1 MCVGSDR
8 TGASAPSAPDA
19 GGYSFAAG
27 AGEASE
33 RRTTATSNA
42 RHARAQTRAALTVR
56 ASTNRLETDKEA
68 HPTPRVGG
76 PARQNAQE
84 NAQVLAPL
92 AARQAAAILARAGRR
107 PGSAFCPD
115 RTRACPRRPRARRG
129 PAARRGGARGA
140 GGVGRSPRRG
150 AQRRP
155 HLG

>member
-76 PARQNAQE
+76 LQDRMPKRMPRFLLHSLHAKLQLFSL
-84 NAQVLAPL
+84 VLVVVPGAL
-92 AARQAAAILARAGRR
+92 FALIALARA
-107 PGSAFCPD
+107 
-115 RTRACPRRPRARRG
+115 RG
-129 PAARRGGARGA
+129 
-140 GGVGRSPRRG
+140 
-150 AQRRP
+150 
-155 HLG
+155 